1 MKYNVSRRKRKSRRS
16 KKNNSIRKR
25 KHKTLKNHPSSRHH
39 PSSRNRGGS
48 RSYHMDTG
56 EYHTVADGQDLFRKI
71 LSQKENNEYDIV
83 SFLQKFPDY
92 KQHHIVTIYDVTPE
106 YIDME
111 DLTTTFK
118 KTDPAAYIETMRTA
132 KDFLQSIG
140 IMYLDW
146 KEENTGKSKDGQY
159 KLFDFD
165 AAGIANVETNKWII
179 KPVYLNSYGR
189 DKYLPPKELDDLLFD
204 QNMVERQMPTYD
216 FDFY

>member
-1 MKYNVSRRKRKSRRS
+1 
-16 KKNNSIRKR
+16 
-25 KHKTLKNHPSSRHH
+25 
-39 PSSRNRGGS
+39 
-48 RSYHMDTG
+48 MDTG

-83 SFLQKFPDY
+83 SFLQNFPDY

-118 KTDPAAYIETMRTA
+118 KADPAAYIATMRKA

-146 KEENTGKSKDGQY
+146 KEENTGKSKEGQY

-189 DKYLPPKELDDLLFD
+189 DKYLPPKELDDLLFE